1 MFTSA
6 HLDKTRFLKT
16 ETNKPLLLVTVIMA
30 VVYFLIITFLFPR
43 GNPYLFWFLIAGG
56 AFHLWQVLTYAHSIW
71 DQRTPAR
78 FDKAY
83 RPPVDVFI
91 TVAGE
96 PVDVV
101 EKTVRAA
108 KDMDYDAFR
117 IYILNDGYVAKK
129 DNWQDIERLAQ
140 DLGVECIT
148 RRIPGGAKSG
158 NINNALE
165 QTSSPFVAVF
175 DCDHVPH
182 PDFLKKMVGYF
193 VDEKVGF
200 VQSPQFYRNHDLNY
214 VTAGAWEQQKIFFG
228 TICQG
233 KNRVNAAFMCGT
245 NMVIRRQAL
254 LDVGGMSE
262 KNITEDFITSQ
273 FIHGKGYSSVYVPEV
288 LAEGLAPEDFL
299 SYTKQQFRWARGSLE
314 GIFRYNPLFRKG
326 LSWGQKI
333 QYLASSS
340 FYLSGL
346 VVAMFALFP
355 LIFFFGGIA
364 PFKAPTMALAAVFL
378 PYIFLV
384 VYTLRHTSN
393 FSYTYRAV
401 AFAMGAFPIHI
412 KALLSILA
420 GENVGFAVTS
430 KKQVEGNYLRL
441 ALPHIAYII
450 LTVVGIGVA
459 IWREGLSASVMN
471 NVAWS
476 MFYIAAFVPF
486 IVAAAPASAFAPQP
500 RTTEAVSL
508 ADET

>member
-1 MFTSA
+1 MDT
-6 HLDKTRFLKT
+6 KRFLKT
-16 ETNKPLLLVTVIMA
+16 ETNKSLLLFTVAMA
-30 VVYFLIITFLFPR
+30 VIYFLVISFLFPR
-43 GNPYLFWFLIAGG
+43 GNPYLFWLLVAGG
-56 AFHLWQVLTYAHSIW
+56 GFHLWQIVTYAHAIW

-78 FDKAY
+78 FDKSHQ
-83 RPPVDVFI
+83 PPVDVFI

-101 EKTVRAA
+101 ETTVRAA
-108 KDMDYDAFR
+108 KNMDYDAFR
-117 IYILNDGYVAKK
+117 IYILNDGYVRQQE
-129 DNWQDIERLAQ
+129 NWRDIERLAQ

-165 QTSSPFVAVF
+165 QTSSPLVAVF

-193 VDEKVGF
+193 VDHKVGF
-200 VQSPQFYRNHDLNY
+200 VQSPQFYRNQDTNY

-254 LDVGGMSE
+254 LEVGGMSE
-262 KNITEDFITSQ
+262 NNITEDFITSQ
-273 FIHGKGYSSVYVPEV
+273 LIHARGYSSVYVPEV

-314 GIFRYNPLFRKG
+314 GIFKYNPLFRNG
-326 LSWGQKI
+326 LTWNQRL

-340 FYLSGL
+340 FYLSGFF
-346 VVAMFALFP
+346 VAMFALFP
-355 LIFFFGGIA
+355 LIFFYADIA

-384 VYTLRHTSN
+384 VYTLRQTSN

-401 AFAMGAFPIHI
+401 SFAMGAFPIHI
-412 KALLSILA
+412 RALFSVLT
-420 GENVGFAVTS
+420 GQNVGFAITS
-430 KKQVEGNYLRL
+430 KKQMEGNYLSL
-441 ALPHIAYII
+441 AAPHIAYII
-450 LTVVGIGVA
+450 LTIVGIGVA
-459 IWREGLSASVMN
+459 VWREGISASVMN
-471 NVAWS
+471 NVAWA
-476 MFYIAAFVPF
+476 MFYIATFVPF
-486 IVAAAPASAFAPQP
+486 IIAAAPASAFTPANE
-500 RTTEAVSL
+500 RVAIK
-508 ADET
+508 A